1 MRVGWAGGAPL
12 STPPVYVLDTLDGAM
27 SPPLLLSYS
36 GSMGGAER
44 VLIDFASGLE
54 GGPWLACP
62 EGPLA
67 DAGRRAGLH
76 VWPLRERSTAL
87 RADRVGALT
96 RLAAHRREVRALVG
110 DLEPELVVANGTR
123 SALALLWPRPPRDA
137 PSIVFLQHDLLPGPW
152 IGALVRSAARRS
164 SLVVVPSRT
173 VAFDLGPRVPAVVV
187 HPGVELGRFDPDVA
201 PAEPPVV
208 LVLGALVGWKQP
220 QLALEVLALVRR
232 ERPEVRLRI
241 VGAPIDPAGEEL
253 LAALRERAARPDL
266 AGSVELPGAVPD
278 PASELARAS
287 CLLHCAPREPFGM
300 VVIEALAAGRPVV
313 APASAGPQEILGEDG
328 PGLMYPPGD
337 APAAGRAVLRALS
350 EPDRRAASR
359 ALASERFGSD
369 AARERFALLVEPLVA
384 RRPSRPP
391 APLALVTV
399 THNSASELGALLRSA
414 ERHLPGVRVIV
425 VDNASTDETLTVAR
439 AAPNATVI
447 ELGEN
452 RGFGAG
458 SNEGLRSVGEPVT
471 ALVNPDVEL
480 LDDSLLELAAEA
492 EHSDRLL
499 APLVLSPDGSRQ
511 DTVHPLPAAA
521 PELLRALLPTRSLP
535 GPLGEWVAPWRAR
548 REREVGWA
556 VGCAIVART
565 ETLRAL
571 GPFDERTF
579 LYGEDLELGLRAR
592 AAGVQTWFWPS
603 ARVLHRGGHATSKAF
618 GDEPFELLARA
629 RHDAVARGLGE
640 RRARLDDQ
648 VQALTFRSRITLK
661 RALRLDA
668 ERERRQLAAVRRLP

>member
-1 MRVGWAGGAPL
+1 
-12 STPPVYVLDTLDGAM
+12 M

-54 GGPWLACP
+54 GRPWLACP

-67 DAGRRAGLH
+67 GAARAAGLD
-76 VWPLRERSTAL
+76 VWPLPARSAAL
-87 RADRVGALT
+87 RADRFGALR
-96 RLAAHRREVRALVG
+96 RLAAHRREVRALVR
-110 DLEPELVVANGTR
+110 DLEPELVVANGMR
-123 SALALLWPRPPRDA
+123 SALALLWPRPTRDA
-137 PSIVFLQHDLLPGPW
+137 PPIVFLQHDLLPGPL
-152 IGALVRSAARRS
+152 IGALVRSAARRA
-164 SLVVVPSRT
+164 SLVVVPSQT
-173 VAFDLGPRVPAVVV
+173 VAFDLGPRVPAVVA
-187 HPGVELGRFDPDVA
+187 HPGVDLGRFDPDA
-201 PAEPPVV
+201 PPAEPPVV

-220 QLALEVLALVRR
+220 QLALDVLAHVRR
-232 ERPEVRLRI
+232 DRPDVRLRI
-241 VGAPIDPAGEEL
+241 VGAPIDPAGEQL
-253 LAALRERAARPDL
+253 LDAMRERAARPDL
-266 AGSVELPGAVPD
+266 AGAVELPGAVPD
-278 PASELARAS
+278 PAGELARAS

-300 VVIEALAAGRPVV
+300 VVVEALAAGRPVV
-313 APASAGPQEILGEDG
+313 APASAGPQEILGDDG
-328 PGLMYPPGD
+328 PGLLYPPGD
-337 APAAGRAVLRALS
+337 AAAAARAVIRALS

-359 ALASERFGSD
+359 ALACERFGGD
-369 AARERFALLVEPLVA
+369 AARERFASLVEPLIA
-384 RRPSRPP
+384 RRRPRP
-391 APLALVTV
+391 TAPLALVTV

-425 VDNASTDETLTVAR
+425 ADNASTDDTRALAR
-439 AAPNATVI
+439 AAANATVV
-447 ELGEN
+447 ELDAN

-458 SNEGLRSVGEPVT
+458 SNAGLREVLEPVA
-471 ALVNPDVEL
+471 ALINPDVEL

-492 EHSDRLL
+492 AHSDRLL

-521 PELLRALLPTRSLP
+521 PELLRALLPTRALP

-548 REREVGWA
+548 RPRAVGWA

-603 ARVLHRGGHATSKAF
+603 ARILHRGGHATSKAF

-640 RRARLDDQ
+640 QRARLDDQ
-648 VQALTFRSRITLK
+648 VQALTFRSRIALK
-661 RALRLDA
+661 RAMRIGA
-668 ERERRQLAAVRRLP
+668 ERERRQLEAVLAVRRQP